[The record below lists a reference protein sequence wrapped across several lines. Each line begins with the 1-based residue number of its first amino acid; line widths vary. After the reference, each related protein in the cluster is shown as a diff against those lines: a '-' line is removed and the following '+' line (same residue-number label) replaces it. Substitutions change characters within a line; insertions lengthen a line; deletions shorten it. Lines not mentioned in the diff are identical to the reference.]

1 MTGGGAVGAV
11 GALTRYHLELLV
23 RSHAWLPP
31 FLAFVLLMV
40 IGVQQGDPLLGGLG
54 FGAGVLVP
62 VSAWFVRAALNAEP
76 PASRACLV
84 AAAGAARVHLG
95 ALLAALTAGLLLAA
109 AGVAALWAVSG
120 PVANKGAGNAPG
132 VGEALTAGL
141 AAAVVCV
148 LTGVLAGALGNR
160 PVLLRSPYGILA
172 TLGLSAAALV
182 VPGSPANGAV
192 SGLVTAARTGLVAAP
207 WPELLLAL
215 ALSALVGAVVA
226 PLAGRRP
233 E

>member
-1 MTGGGAVGAV
+1 MRLV

-31 FLAFVLLMV
+31 FLAFALLMV
-40 IGVQQGDPLLGGLG
+40 IGVQPGDPLLGGLG

-62 VSAWFVRAALNAEP
+62 VSAWYVRAALNAEP

-84 AAAGAARVHLG
+84 AAAGAPRVHLG

-109 AGVAALWAVSG
+109 GEVAALWGLSG
-120 PVANKGAGNAPG
+120 AVANTGAGHAPG

-141 AAAVVCV
+141 ATSVVCV
-148 LTGVLAGALGNR
+148 LAGVLAGALGNR

-172 TLGLSAAALV
+172 TLGLSAGALV
-182 VPGSPANGAV
+182 LPGSPANAAV
-192 SGLVTAARTGLVAAP
+192 RDLVTAARTGLVAAP
-207 WPELLLAL
+207 WAELLLAL
-215 ALSALVGAVVA
+215 ALLGLLGAAVA
-226 PLAGRRP
+226 ALAGRRP